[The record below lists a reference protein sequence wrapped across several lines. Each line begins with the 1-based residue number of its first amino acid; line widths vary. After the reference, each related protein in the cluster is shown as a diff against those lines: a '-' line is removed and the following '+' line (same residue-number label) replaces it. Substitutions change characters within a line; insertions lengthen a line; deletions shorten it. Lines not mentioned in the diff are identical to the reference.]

1 MAKTKAPAV
10 PDFETALCELE
21 QLVQR
26 MEEGSLPLDVA
37 LQTFE
42 RGVHLTRICQDA
54 LQGAEQRV
62 QVLQLDGSTS
72 VLPAMPGNDSL

>member
-10 PDFETALCELE
+10 PDFETALRELE
-21 QLVQR
+21 QLVQ
-26 MEEGSLPLDVA
+26 
-37 LQTFE
+37 
-42 RGVHLTRICQDA
+42 RICQDA